1 MKICIVG
8 GGSSGWMTASTLVKA
23 FPEWDITLI
32 ESPKV
37 ATVGVGES
45 TTQFFRQWL
54 HFLGLK
60 DEEWMSQ
67 CDATYKISVR
77 FHNFHKI
84 GDDPWQYP
92 FGRPRGNLTYDI
104 PSRDVTPDI
113 WWWRQRIEGWS
124 NSKFAQDFYIAAYCA
139 ERNLLPVNHPDYLL
153 NHDTGFHFDAV
164 KFANW
169 LRDNYAIPRGV
180 KHEEKHV
187 AKEILEEDYDL
198 FFDCTGFKS
207 LLNDSEWV
215 DYSDFLPN
223 NKAWVTRLP
232 YRDKEAEMKP
242 VTDCTALSSGWVW
255 NVPTWER
262 IGTGYNFCDK
272 YIHPNDALAEFAN
285 HLEGGDDLSY
295 RLIEYKTGRKKEIW
309 NGKVVSIGLSAG
321 FIEPLE
327 SNGLLSTHVF
337 LTQFCRIMSGKNHV
351 TQFMRDTFNEDC
363 NFNFDG
369 FSSFVGLHY
378 ALTQRNDSP
387 YWKAVSNIRYP
398 NRNMFQSAQ
407 ISYMEQSK
415 NFEEKMTWGQD
426 SLWCVMAG
434 HGWNP
439 FNDVIMSEVD
449 FAVEGGVPDDA
460 FANTFQIKPWKDLD
474 NMTTPFKYYQRTL
487 YAS

>member
-1 MKICIVG
+1 MKVCIVG
-8 GGSSGWMTASTLVKA
+8 GGSSGWMTASTLVKV
-23 FPEWDITLI
+23 FPEWDITLV

-45 TTQFFRQWL
+45 TTQYFRQWVHL
-54 HFLGLK
+54 LGLK
-60 DEEWMSQ
+60 DEEWMPA

-77 FHNFHKI
+77 FHNFHKD

-92 FGRPRGNLTYDI
+92 FGKPRGDI
-104 PSRDVTPDI
+104 PPDV
-113 WWWRQRIEGWS
+113 WWYAQSKRGWS
-124 NSKFAQDFYIAAYCA
+124 NAQFAQDYFLAAHCA
-139 ERNLLPVNHPDYLL
+139 EKNLLPVAHEHFNIQH
-153 NHDTGFHFDAV
+153 HTGFHFDAV

-180 KHEEKHV
+180 THRSEHV
-187 AKEILEEDYDL
+187 TREILEEEYDL

-207 LLNDSEWV
+207 LLNDSEWI

-255 NVPTWER
+255 NVPTFER

-272 YIHPNDALAEFAN
+272 YIHPDDALAEFAN

-295 RLIEYKTGRKKEIW
+295 RQIEYKTGRKKDIW
-309 NGKVVSIGLSAG
+309 NGKIISIGLSAG

-327 SNGLLSTHVF
+327 SNGLLSTHTF
-337 LTQFCRIMSGKNHV
+337 LTHFCRVMSNKTHV
-351 TQFMRDTFNEDC
+351 TQFMRDTFNEHC
-363 NFNFDG
+363 NYQFDNFA
-369 FSSFVGLHY
+369 SFVALHY
-378 ALTQRNDSP
+378 SLTQRNDTP
-387 YWKAVSNIRYP
+387 YWRAISEINYP
-398 NRNMFQSAQ
+398 KTNLMKSTMV
-407 ISYMEQSK
+407 SYMEQSVHFPTK
-415 NFEEKMTWGQD
+415 LTWENHD
-426 SLWCVMAG
+426 ALWCVMAG

-439 FNDVIMSEVD
+439 FNAIIHDEMD
-449 FAVEGGVPDDA
+449 FFGGVPEDA
-460 FANTFQIKPWKDLD
+460 IANTFEIPEWEDID
-474 NMTTPFKYYQRTL
+474 TMTTPLRYYLRTL